1 MKETVSQKLAKRKPR
16 QHRAQHKVE
25 LILEAAVRLLAKGG
39 LAALTTN
46 AVAETAGVSIGTLYQ
61 YFANKEAILDA
72 LADRELAE
80 QSERVLIAMQ
90 EPGAISEEDR
100 VTRIVHAVMS
110 SYGGRRQVHRLVA
123 EHSLHLGAIRL
134 APLIEQ
140 LIGLMTAASRP
151 WDSGDAAPTSHADAF
166 VLTNAFA
173 GVLRAMILWDD
184 SSTPPQEEVEEA
196 LVRLVLNFAD
206 SQATRAISAIV

>member
-1 MKETVSQKLAKRKPR
+1 MKETVSQKLAKRQPR
-16 QHRAQHKVE
+16 QERAQHKVE

-39 LAALTTN
+39 LAALNTN

-80 QSERVLIAMQ
+80 QSERVLVAMQ
-90 EPGAISEEDR
+90 EPGAIAGEDR
-100 VTRIVHAVMS
+100 VTRIVRAVMS

-123 EHSLHLGAIRL
+123 EHSLHRGAGRL

-140 LIGLMTAASRP
+140 LIGLMTAAGRP
-151 WDSGDAAPTSHADAF
+151 SSSGNTVPISHADAF

-184 SSTPPQEEVEEA
+184 ASAPPQEEIEES

-206 SQATRAISAIV
+206 GQAKQPISASV